1 MKKYRVSRT
10 NEGKIITERYV
21 ASRSEYNKCI
31 YIDSKKTSTNIKKVI
46 GEIFIEY
53 DEYISATDNSKPA
66 FYDIRISIIGDDNSC
81 GNPIY
86 SIGEKQHLRNL
97 TAILYAF
104 NVMADGKL
112 IEGSNNLDKKICIM
126 YYDDNM
132 DTVDVTVLNLLEL
145 YKIMT
150 KKRKM
155 NITINSSGNLRVVKA
170 DFSLLNGV
178 NISKYVPEKF
188 SKDVDSIGIS
198 PYILT
203 F

>member
-53 DEYISATDNSKPA
+53 DEYISATDNSKPT

-132 DTVDVTVLNLLEL
+132 DTVDVTVLTLLEL

-155 NITINSSGNLRVVKA
+155 NITIKSSGKLRVVKA

-178 NISKYVPEKF
+178 NIIKYVPEKS

>member
-1 MKKYRVSRT
+1 MKKYRASRT
-10 NEGKIITERYV
+10 NKGKIITEKYV
-21 ASRSEYNKCI
+21 ASKSEYSKCI

-46 GEIFIEY
+46 GEIFREY

-126 YYDDNM
+126 YYDDTM
-132 DTVDVTVLNLLEL
+132 DTVDIIVLTLLEL

-155 NITINSSGNLRVVKA
+155 NITINSFGKLRVVKT

-188 SKDVDSIGIS
+188 SNDVDSIGIS